1 MVELY
6 LANGDLRQ
14 AKKNVHPLNSVGEK
28 WTKYRAVRSRQ
39 DTMYAVKPLKRNS
52 QEGSFI
58 YCQNP
63 N

>member
-1 MVELY
+1 MDKVP
-6 LANGDLRQ
+6 
-14 AKKNVHPLNSVGEK
+14 KVG
-28 WTKYRAVRSRQ
+28 RSRQ

-58 YCQNP
+58 YCQNS